1 MKLRRLTG
9 LLLSLVLLFC
19 TGCSQSAAP
28 RSAPSPTA
36 EEQALSNP
44 PEASAEAP
52 SNQQAEKT
60 VSAEKNAP
68 APAQEASFTLC
79 AYLPVSSMTQGAA
92 AVAEEYAGSIAALD
106 YLVLNT
112 GAYWDE
118 SGALSLSD
126 ELLDAIE
133 TLQGKTALS

>member
-36 EEQALSNP
+36 EEQALSSP

-52 SNQQAEKT
+52 SDQQAEET
-60 VSAEKNAP
+60 VSNEKTDP

-118 SGALSLSD
+118 NGALSL
-126 ELLDAIE
+126 
-133 TLQGKTALS
+133 

>member
-28 RSAPSPTA
+28 RSAPFPTA
-36 EEQALSNP
+36 EEQALSSP
-44 PEASAEAP
+44 PEDSAKAP
-52 SNQQAEKT
+52 SDQQAEET

-68 APAQEASFTLC
+68 APTQEVSFTLC

-92 AVAEEYAGSIAALD
+92 AVA
-106 YLVLNT
+106 
-112 GAYWDE
+112 
-118 SGALSLSD
+118 
-126 ELLDAIE
+126 
-133 TLQGKTALS
+133 

>member
-28 RSAPSPTA
+28 RSAPFPTA
-36 EEQALSNP
+36 EEQALSSP
-44 PEASAEAP
+44 PEDSAKAP
-52 SNQQAEKT
+52 SDQQAEET

-68 APAQEASFTLC
+68 APVQEASFTLC

-92 AVAEEYAGSIAALD
+92 AAAAEYAGQHRRAGL
-106 YLVLNT
+106 
-112 GAYWDE
+112 
-118 SGALSLSD
+118 SGAQHRR
-126 ELLDAIE
+126 LL
-133 TLQGKTALS
+133 GRKRRALPLG

>member
-36 EEQALSNP
+36 EEQALSSP
-44 PEASAEAP
+44 PEASAKAP
-52 SNQQAEKT
+52 SDQQAEET

-68 APAQEASFTLC
+68 APAQEASFTL
-79 AYLPVSSMTQGAA
+79 
-92 AVAEEYAGSIAALD
+92 
-106 YLVLNT
+106 
-112 GAYWDE
+112 
-118 SGALSLSD
+118 
-126 ELLDAIE
+126 
-133 TLQGKTALS
+133 